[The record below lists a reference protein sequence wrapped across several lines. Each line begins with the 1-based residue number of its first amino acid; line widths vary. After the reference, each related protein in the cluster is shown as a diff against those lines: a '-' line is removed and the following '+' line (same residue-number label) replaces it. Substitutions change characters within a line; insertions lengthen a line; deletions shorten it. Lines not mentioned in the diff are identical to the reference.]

1 MSTKW
6 IIYGLLV
13 VALIILMNLVGQ
25 LKGSTPSDF
34 PDKYQPADSNPFS
47 PCPDSPNCIRLSVP
61 FDMDP
66 DRLMS
71 ACEMILKNM
80 ETGDIESDS
89 QSLQIDA
96 VFRIALLGF
105 RDDFSVRISEDNTS
119 GSILHL
125 SSRSRLGKG
134 DLGVNRRRVQ
144 KFLSSVQSVS

>member
-6 IIYGLLV
+6 IIYGLLAV
-13 VALIILMNLVGQ
+13 VLIILMNFVGP

-34 PDKYQPADSNPFS
+34 PDKYQPADSNPLP

-61 FDMDP
+61 LDMEP

-71 ACEMILKNM
+71 ACEMLLKNM
-80 ETGDIESDS
+80 GVEEIESDS

-96 VFRIALLGF
+96 VFQTALLGF